1 MRHVFLCCCLLLSW
15 GALRAQTAT
24 ILDASTGNPVGFAT
38 LSSEDPPAYALT
50 DEAGRV
56 ELAAFAESSAIVIR
70 SVGYRSDTL
79 SYAIL
84 RNRDFRVLLRPD
96 RLLLEQVVVSASR
109 WAEDRQ
115 DLPVKITTVSQREI
129 ALQNPQTAADLLGA
143 SGEVFIQKSQQGGG
157 SPMIRGFS
165 TNRLLYTVDGVRMNT
180 AIFRGGNLHNVISL
194 DPFAVGSA
202 EVLFGPGSIIY
213 GSDAIGG
220 VMSFQTLEPQFST
233 TGATVTTGRVNG
245 RYATANNE
253 VTGHVDWSIAG
264 ERWAALTSVTRHRF
278 GDLRMGQYGPEAYLR
293 PVFQARRNGRD
304 TVLNNPDPRVQTPSG
319 YTQLNLMQKVRF
331 RPDERWT
338 FDYGFHYSQI
348 SGFSR
353 YDRLTRFRNGL
364 PRSAEW
370 YYGPQVWM
378 MNHLL
383 VTDRVG
389 TDWYD
394 RLRVS
399 LAQQHFGES
408 RNDRDFGSAVLS
420 RREERVQAWSF
431 NLDLQK
437 TLGRSGLLYYGVEA
451 IRNDVRSTG
460 TDERIDSGQIT
471 PGPTRYPQADWSSY
485 AAYINYQYDLSP
497 VWRLQAGA
505 RYNQF
510 VLNAD
515 FRSNQDFFPIPTEQ
529 TSLNDGA
536 LTGSLGLVYRPDA
549 TWSLTTNLAT
559 GFRAPNVDDIGKVFD
574 SEPGAVVVPNPDLRS
589 EYAYNAEVG
598 LAKRF
603 GRVLTLDLTAFYTWL
618 DDALVRRDFTL
629 AGRDSIVYDGELS
642 RVQAIQNAA
651 VARVYGLQAGLLAD
665 LPGGFGLQLNYTFQ
679 RGEEEQ
685 DDGTVSP
692 SRHAAPAFGVARL
705 RYRANRLETE
715 LAWVVSGGYTYD
727 ELPISE
733 QNKPDLYAVDAQGR
747 PFSPTWNRLDWKAL
761 YRPGECWS
769 LSAGVENITDRRY
782 RTYSS
787 GVAAAGR
794 NLFLA
799 LEWRW

>member
-1 MRHVFLCCCLLLSW
+1 MRHIFLYCFLLSGW
-15 GALRAQTAT
+15 GTAFAQTGL
-24 ILDASTGNPVGFAT
+24 ILNASTGEPVPFAT
-38 LSSEDPPAYALT
+38 LSSATPPAYALT

-56 ELAAFAESSAIVIR
+56 ELAAFAESPAIVIR
-70 SVGYRSDTL
+70 SVGYRNDTL
-79 SYAIL
+79 SYSAL
-84 RNRDFRVLLRPD
+84 RNRNFRVLLRPD

-115 DLPVKITTVSQREI
+115 DLPVKVSTISQRDI
-129 ALQNPQTAADLLGA
+129 ALRNPQTAADLLGS

-194 DPFAVGSA
+194 DPFSIAGA

-220 VMSFQTLEPQFST
+220 VMSFQTLEPNFST
-233 TGATVTTGRVNG
+233 REKLHTTGRLNG
-245 RYATANNE
+245 RYTGANNE
-253 VTGHVDWSIAG
+253 ITGHVDWSVAG
-264 ERWAALTSVTRHRF
+264 ERWAALTSITRHRF
-278 GDLRMGQYGPEAYLR
+278 GDLRMGRYGPEEYLR

-304 TVLNNPDPRVQTPSG
+304 TVLTNPDPRVQTPTG
-319 YTQLNLMQKVRF
+319 YTQLNVMQKLRF

-338 FDYGFHYSQI
+338 FDYGFHYSRT
-348 SGFSR
+348 SDFAR
-353 YDRLTRFRNGL
+353 YDRLTRFRNGR

-370 YYGPQVWM
+370 YYGPQTWL

-383 VTDRVG
+383 VTDRGG
-389 TDWYD
+389 TNWYD
-394 RLRVS
+394 RLRLS
-399 LAQQHFGES
+399 LAQQQFGES
-408 RNDRDFGSAVLS
+408 RNDRNFGSMVLS
-420 RREERVQAWSF
+420 RREEQVQAWSF

-437 TLGRSGLLYYGVEA
+437 RLGHSGLLYYGVEA

-460 TDERIDSGQIT
+460 TDERIDTGQTT
-471 PGPTRYPQADWSSY
+471 PGPSRYPQADWSSY
-485 AAYINYQYDLSP
+485 AAYLNYQYDLSAA
-497 VWRLQAGA
+497 WRLQAGA
-505 RYNQF
+505 RYNHF
-510 VLNAD
+510 ALNAD
-515 FRSNQDFFPIPTEQ
+515 FSRNQDFFPIPTEQ
-529 TSLNDGA
+529 ASLDNGA
-536 LTGSLGLVYRPDA
+536 LTGSLGLVFRPAD

-598 LAKRF
+598 LMKRF
-603 GRVLTLDLTAFYTWL
+603 GSALTLDLAAFYTWL

-629 AGRDSIVYDGELS
+629 AGRDSILYDGELS

-651 VARVYGLQAGLLAD
+651 VARVYGIQAGLQAT

-685 DDGTVSP
+685 DDGLVSP

-705 RYRANRLETE
+705 RYRADRLETE
-715 LAWVVSGGYTYD
+715 LAWMVSGGYSYA
-727 ELPISE
+727 ELPITE
-733 QNKPDLYAVDAQGR
+733 QNKPHLYAVDAQGR
-747 PFSPTWNRLDWKAL
+747 PYSPNWNRLDWRAL
-761 YRPGECWS
+761 YRPGERWS
-769 LSAGVENITDRRY
+769 LSAGVENITDQRY

>member
-1 MRHVFLCCCLLLSW
+1 VV
-15 GALRAQTAT
+15 
-24 ILDASTGNPVGFAT
+24 LDASTGDPVGFAT
-38 LSSEDPPAYALT
+38 VSSDDPPAYALT
-50 DEAGRV
+50 DAAGRV
-56 ELAAFAESSAIVIR
+56 DFSAFAESPAIVIR

-79 SYAIL
+79 SFATL
-84 RNRDFRVLLRPD
+84 RNRDFRILLEPD
-96 RLLLEQVVVSASR
+96 RLTLDQVVVSASR

-115 DLPVKITTVSQREI
+115 DLPVKITTISSRDV

-194 DPFAVGSA
+194 DPFAISSA

-220 VMSFQTLEPQFST
+220 VMSFQTLTPDFSA
-233 TGATVTTGRVNG
+233 TGKTETAGRVNG
-245 RYATANNE
+245 RYASANNE
-253 VTGHVDWSIAG
+253 VTGHADWSIAG
-264 ERWAALTSVTRHRF
+264 ERWAALTSVTRHQL

-293 PVFQARRNGRD
+293 PVYVERRNGRD
-304 TVLNNPDPRVQTPSG
+304 TVLDNPDPRVQIPSG
-319 YTQLNLMQKVRF
+319 YTQLNLMQKLRF
-331 RPDERWT
+331 RPDDRWT
-338 FDYGFHYSQI
+338 FDYGFHYSRT
-348 SGFSR
+348 SDFAR
-353 YDRLTRFRNGL
+353 FDRLTRFRNGL

-370 YYGPQVWM
+370 YYGPQTWL

-383 VTDRVG
+383 VTDREG

-399 LAQQHFGES
+399 LAQQQFGES
-408 RNDRDFGSAVLS
+408 RNDRNFGSTLLR
-420 RREERVQAWSF
+420 RREERVQAWSL

-437 TLGRSGLLYYGVEA
+437 RLGRAGLLYYGVEA
-451 IRNDVRSTG
+451 VRNDVRSTG
-460 TDERIDSGQIT
+460 TDERIDTGQT
-471 PGPTRYPQADWSSY
+471 SPGPTRYPQADWSSY
-485 AAYINYQYDLSP
+485 AAYVNYQYDLSP
-497 VWRLQAGA
+497 AWRLQAGT

-515 FRSNQDFFPIPTEQ
+515 FSANQDFFPIPAQ
-529 TSLNDGA
+529 QASLNSGA
-536 LTGSLGLVYRPDA
+536 LTGSLGLVYRPNEV
-549 TWSLTTNLAT
+549 WSWTTNLST

-574 SEPGAVVVPNPDLRS
+574 SEPGAVVVPNPDLEA
-589 EYAYNAEVG
+589 EYAYNVEMG
-598 LAKRF
+598 LARRL
-603 GRVLTLDLTAFYTWL
+603 GRAVTLDLTAFYTWL
-618 DDALVRRDFTL
+618 DNALVRRNFTL
-629 AGRDSIVYDGELS
+629 GGRDSILYDGELS
-642 RVQAIQNAA
+642 QVQAIQNAA
-651 VARVYGLQAGLLAD
+651 VARVYGIQAGLLAD

-679 RGEEEQ
+679 RGEEEL

-715 LAWVVSGGYTYD
+715 LAWVVSDGYRY
-727 ELPISE
+727 EALPISE
-733 QNKPDLYAVDAQGR
+733 QNKPELYAVDEQGR
-747 PFSPTWNRLDWKAL
+747 PYSPSWNRLDWKAL
-761 YRPGECWS
+761 YRFGACWS
-769 LSAGVENITDRRY
+769 LSTGVENITDQRY

-794 NLFLA
+794 NLFFA
-799 LEWRW
+799 LQFSW